1 MEWKLKSFEGLSKDE
16 LYRIIKLRIDVFVV
30 EQNCPYHELDHLDEL
45 AHHLFLEEKG
55 EILAYCRLFPGGA
68 VYEEASI
75 GRVIVRKEDRGKR
88 YAQTLLEKALGFLE
102 SEWREKAVKI
112 SAQDHLRSFY
122 SSFGFKEVSE
132 VYLEDGIP
140 HVDMLKN
147 VQQKK

>member
-75 GRVIVRKEDRGKR
+75 GRVIVRKEDRGKG

-122 SSFGFKEVSE
+122 SSFGFTEVSE